1 MTKINLSPNQKSIVA
16 LGQGAYLV
24 LASAGSGK
32 TRVLTERIK
41 RLSELEDGK
50 ILAIT
55 FTNKAAAEIR
65 ERLGTSDN
73 INKRVFVGTFHS
85 FCQSILELRFKL
97 LGYNKMPHI
106 FEDDSD
112 RLELIKQAIKSVPF
126 FTEIYD
132 NLEPKKKNE
141 YIYILVSLIT
151 RS

>member
-1 MTKINLSPNQKSIVA
+1 MSEIKLSIPQKKIVA
-16 LGQGAYLV
+16 LNEGAYLV

-41 RLSELEDGK
+41 RLSETVDGK

-55 FTNKAAAEIR
+55 FTNKAAAEIK
-65 ERLGTSDN
+65 ERLGSSEKISKT
-73 INKRVFVGTFHS
+73 VFVGTFHS

-97 LGYNKMPHI
+97 LGYNRMPHI

-112 RLELIKQAIKSVPF
+112 RLELIRQAIKSVPF

-132 NLEPKKKNE
+132 NLEPKKKKR
-141 YIYILVSLIT
+141 IHL
-151 RS
+151 